1 MSYIT
6 IEDFMVKDLK
16 LKGNDLL
23 VYAIIYGFSQDGESS
38 FTGSISYLCEW
49 TGSTRQGITKNLNS
63 LIEKGLIVKE
73 KRKTNGVNYVAYYAT
88 EFTEEQLSLHNIPNI
103 PSNNISSNKDKE
115 LEDKEEGFLGSIVT
129 ETKPKKKNKWE
140 KCYYLITEF
149 TEDTRLRELLNSY
162 LRLRLEMTDSPMYVN
177 QWKGMLN
184 KLGEFSDDVDVLC
197 DIVQQ
202 SIDRG
207 YRGFFE
213 VKDYRKKGFT
223 EAISKSTPAKDKKL
237 EEGSNISGRKF

>member
-6 IEDFMVKDLK
+6 IEEFMVKDLK

-38 FTGSISYLCEW
+38 FTGSLSYLCEW
-49 TGSTRQGITKNLNS
+49 TGATKQGVIKNLNN

-73 KRKTNGVNYVAYYAT
+73 KRKLNGVNYVAYYVT
-88 EFTEEQLSLHNIPNI
+88 EFNGMQLSLHNIPSNTINI
-103 PSNNISSNKDKE
+103 PSNNISSNK
-115 LEDKEEGFLGSIVT
+115 EDKEEGFLGSIVT
-129 ETKPKKKNKWE
+129 ETKPKKKNKFE
-140 KCYYLITEF
+140 KCSDLIIEF
-149 TEDTRLRELLNSY
+149 TEDKKLRELLHSY
-162 LRLRLEMTDSPMYVN
+162 LKLRLEMTDAPMYVN

-184 KLGEFSDDVDVLC
+184 KLGEFSSDINTLC
-197 DIVQQ
+197 AIVQQ

-223 EAISKSTPAKDKKL
+223 EAISKSTPVKDKKL
-237 EEGSNISGRKF
+237 KDGSNVSGRKF